1 MHDYNIALLIFKII
15 LTRTNCKSQI
25 RLCGWIV
32 WNSNEFQLHEPILTS
47 NDVSWIFIST
57 NNIHGE
63 STKQSIFRLCSH
75 DAGTA
80 RKRHE
85 KVTFSLSVHTMPVR
99 NCTIPSLL
107 PSQNNAG
114 F

>member
-1 MHDYNIALLIFKII
+1 MMGYYVGPENTPTEIVEDENEDIFNH
-15 LTRTNCKSQI
+15 T
-25 RLCGWIV
+25 
-32 WNSNEFQLHEPILTS
+32 
-47 NDVSWIFIST
+47 IFMLNTHI
-57 NNIHGE
+57 
-63 STKQSIFRLCSH
+63 RLCSH

-107 PSQNNAG
+107 PSQNIAG